1 MTPHTTHS
9 WVDTVPTAPPV
20 DDWYLA
26 PCAKIE
32 KGENEYGPFMKLY
45 LANSGDTIFVKPQY
59 WDFLEPYSRQ
69 LATGA
74 QTMVPVFDGDNGKV
88 QFSVKGAAA
97 GRKAAADDDT
107 KYFVSAPTQLET
119 LKLKPT
125 IAYAPLITRIT
136 QDAKLRCLSTT
147 QLVNQILRDH
157 YGIR

>member
-1 MTPHTTHS
+1 MSAYS
-9 WVDTVPTAPPV
+9 WVDTVPSAPPV

-26 PCAKIE
+26 PCAGIE
-32 KGENEYGPFMKLY
+32 RGENEYGRFMRL
-45 LANSGDTIFVKPQY
+45 LPAFGGDAIYVKEKY
-59 WDFLEPYSRQ
+59 WDLLEPYSRQ
-69 LATGA
+69 LATGT
-74 QTMVPVFDGDNGKV
+74 QTMVPVFHGDNGKV

-97 GRKAAADDDT
+97 GRKAAVDDDT
-107 KYFVSAPTQLET
+107 NYFVSSPTQHET

-125 IAYAPLITRIT
+125 IAYPPLITRIT